1 VGAVIDA
8 VAAALALL
16 SALGAVVGAWFW
28 WHVRPS
34 RAFWVLAR
42 AAQATAVLLAAV
54 SGLAAALGHRPD
66 DGLFWIYA
74 LVPVVVGFLAEQLR
88 IASASSILDAR
99 GLGSAQEV
107 GKLPEAEQRSV
118 VLAIVRREMGVMT
131 LALIVT
137 CFLAL
142 RALGTSGGI

>member
-1 VGAVIDA
+1 VIDA
-8 VAAALALL
+8 VAAALAVL
-16 SALGAVVGAWFW
+16 SAAGALVGAWFW
-28 WHVRPS
+28 WQVRPS

-54 SGLAAALGHRPD
+54 SGLAAALGHSPD
-66 DGLFWIYA
+66 SGLFWVYA

-88 IASASSILDAR
+88 IASASTILDAR
-99 GLGSAQEV
+99 DIASAQEI
-107 GKLPEAEQRSV
+107 GELPEAEQRSI

-131 LALIVT
+131 LALVVT